1 VGAFGKIRLFLISTF
16 DMIIYSSSFPVTHPG
31 LTLSNNNNN
40 RKKKQKRKKA
50 EIVVWAK
57 GRPSDVA
64 VQND

>member
-1 VGAFGKIRLFLISTF
+1 
-16 DMIIYSSSFPVTHPG
+16 MIIYSSSFPVTHPG